1 LLLLLALKVP
11 GRRVNLFLKYCYF
24 IEEDMM
30 LKRPYSRLTLA
41 FSLLTVLMLL
51 ISACGAQGTP
61 TTTTTSTNPVKGGTW
76 IDDLY
81 EPVQSL
87 IPNGVSETFADLIDQ
102 SIYTPLLTGD
112 TSGKIIP
119 ALAKEVPTVANGDV
133 SADLKT
139 WTYKL
144 RSGVTWTD
152 GQPVDARDVDFTWKL
167 WNNPKFG
174 AASTTGINLITKT
187 DISSDNL
194 QITFHLSQ
202 PFVAFNSTWTDGLA
216 APMPAH
222 HFASMAPDAIL
233 KSPDNLNPSV
243 TDGPFMMSESKP
255 GDHFTVVR
263 NPKYYLA
270 SQGLPYLDKIV
281 YRLIPDQN
289 TILKDFQ
296 AGSITSSW
304 FLDVTKTPAYKAL
317 GNYHIVANPNASNFE
332 AMYFNLDNPALK
344 DVTVRKAM
352 SMAIDYNALI
362 QTARRGQAV
371 PLCTDHGKA
380 YVPGFQ
386 ADAACPKYDPA
397 AANAL
402 LDQAGYT
409 KGSDGVRAKGGLRLE
424 YKYSTTANNAWRAA
438 DETILQQNFQAIGI
452 KLDIQN
458 YDAATYFGSILPN
471 GKFDIGE
478 FEDSW
483 TYDADDSSLFACNQ
497 IPSAANSFGGG
508 NYSRYCNKQLDA
520 LFQQELST
528 GDPNQRQQIF
538 NQEHQIYLTDFPFIT
553 LYGPTDIAV
562 VKNTV
567 HNYLP
572 GPEGAS
578 ETVNVWQWWCTNGT
592 C

>member
-1 LLLLLALKVP
+1 
-11 GRRVNLFLKYCYF
+11 
-24 IEEDMM
+24 M

-41 FSLLTVLMLL
+41 FSLLMVLMLFF
-51 ISACGAQGTP
+51 SACGPQGTP
-61 TTTTTSTNPVKGGTW
+61 TTTTSSKPVKGGTW

-81 EPVQSL
+81 EPVKSL
-87 IPNGVSETFADLIDQ
+87 IPNGVSETFADLIDE
-102 SIYTPLLTGD
+102 SIYTPLLVGD
-112 TSGKIIP
+112 TSGKIVP
-119 ALAKEVPTVANGDV
+119 ALATEVPTVANGDV

-139 WTYKL
+139 WTYKI
-144 RSGVTWTD
+144 RPGVTWTD

-174 AASTTGINLITKT
+174 AASTTGLNLITKA
-187 DISSDNL
+187 DVSSDNL
-194 QITFHLSQ
+194 KITFHLSQ
-202 PFVAFNSTWTDGLA
+202 PFVAFNSVWTDGLE
-216 APMPAH
+216 APLPAH
-222 HFASMAPDAIL
+222 HFSSMSPDAVL

-243 TDGPFMMSESKP
+243 TSGPFMMSESKP

-263 NPKYYLA
+263 NPKYYRA
-270 SQGLPYLDKIV
+270 SEGLPYLDKIV
-281 YRLIPDQN
+281 FRLIPDQN

-304 FLDVTKTPAYKAL
+304 FLDVTKTAAYKAL
-317 GNYHIVANPNASNFE
+317 GNYHLVANPNASNFE
-332 AMYFNLDNPALK
+332 AMYFNLDKPALK
-344 DVTVRKAM
+344 DVTVRKAI
-352 SMAIDYNALI
+352 SMAINYNALI

-386 ADAACPKYDPA
+386 PDAACPKYDPA
-397 AANAL
+397 AANSL

-409 KGSDGVRAKGGLRLE
+409 KGADGVRSKNGQRLE
-424 YKYSTTANNAWRAA
+424 FMYSTTANNAWRAA
-438 DETILQQNFQAIGI
+438 DETILQQNLQAIGI
-452 KLDIQN
+452 KLNIQN
-458 YDAATYFGSILPN
+458 YSADTYFGSVLPN

-497 IPSAANSFGGG
+497 VPSAANSFGGG

-520 LFQQELST
+520 LLQQELST
-528 GDPNQRQQIF
+528 GDPNKRQQIF

-562 VKNTV
+562 VKNTT

-578 ETVNVWQWWCTNGT
+578 ETINVWQWWCTNGT

>member
-1 LLLLLALKVP
+1 
-11 GRRVNLFLKYCYF
+11 
-24 IEEDMM
+24 M
-30 LKRPYSRLTLA
+30 LKRPYSRLTLT

-61 TTTTTSTNPVKGGTW
+61 TSTTTSTKPVKGGTW

-81 EPVQSL
+81 EPVKSL
-87 IPNGVSETFADLIDQ
+87 IPNGVSETFADLIDE
-102 SIYTPLLTGD
+102 SIYTPLLVGD
-112 TSGKIIP
+112 TSGKIVP
-119 ALAKEVPTVANGDV
+119 ALATEVPTVANGDV

-139 WTYKL
+139 WTYKI
-144 RSGVTWTD
+144 RPGVTWTD

-174 AASTTGINLITKT
+174 ASSTTGYNLITKA
-187 DISSDNL
+187 DVSSDNL
-194 QITFHLSQ
+194 KITFHLSQ
-202 PFVAFNSTWTDGLA
+202 PFVAFNSVWTDGLV
-216 APMPAH
+216 APLPAH
-222 HFASMAPDAIL
+222 HFSGMSPDAVL
-233 KSPDNLNPSV
+233 KSTDNLNPSV

-281 YRLIPDQN
+281 FRLIPDQN

-296 AGSITSSW
+296 AGSITSAW
-304 FLDVTKTPAYKAL
+304 FLDVTKTAAYKGL
-317 GNYHIVANPNASNFE
+317 GNYHLVANPNASNFE
-332 AMYFNLDNPALK
+332 AMYFNLDKPALK

-352 SMAIDYNALI
+352 SMGIDYTALI

-386 ADAACPKYDPA
+386 ADAVCPKYDPA

-409 KGSDGVRAKGGLRLE
+409 KGADGVRSKNGLRLE
-424 YKYSTTANNAWRAA
+424 FMYSTTANNAWRAA

-452 KLDIQN
+452 KLNIQN
-458 YDAATYFGSILPN
+458 YSADTYFGSVLPN

-497 IPSAANSFGGG
+497 IPSTANSFSGG

-520 LFQQELST
+520 LLQQELSS
-528 GDPNQRQQIF
+528 GDPNTRQQVF
-538 NQEHQIYLTDFPFIT
+538 NQEHQIHLTDFPFIT

-562 VKNTV
+562 VKNTT

-578 ETVNVWQWWCTNGT
+578 ETVNVWQWWCTNGA

>member
-1 LLLLLALKVP
+1 VKVP
-11 GRRVNLFLKYCYF
+11 RRWENQFLKYCYF

-30 LKRPYSRLTLA
+30 LKRPKSRLTPA
-41 FSLLTVLMLL
+41 FSLLTVLLL
-51 ISACGAQGTP
+51 LLSACGAQGTP
-61 TTTTTSTNPVKGGTW
+61 TQTNNGGGKPVKGGTW

-81 EPVQSL
+81 EPVKSL

-112 TSGKIIP
+112 TTGKIIP
-119 ALAKEVPTVANGDV
+119 ALATEVPTVANGDV

-139 WTYKL
+139 WTYKI
-144 RSGVTWTD
+144 RPGVTWTD

-174 AASTTGINLITKT
+174 ASSTTGYNLITKT
-187 DISSDNL
+187 DVSSDNL
-194 QITFHLSQ
+194 KITFHLSQ
-202 PFVAFNSTWTDGLA
+202 PFVAFNSAWADGLV
-216 APMPAH
+216 APLPAH
-222 HFASMAPDAIL
+222 HFSSMAPDAIL

-263 NPKYYLA
+263 NPHYYQA
-270 SQGLPYLDKIV
+270 SAGLPYLDKIV
-281 YRLIPDQN
+281 FRLIPDQN

-296 AGSITSSW
+296 AGTITSAW

-317 GNYHIVANPNASNFE
+317 ANYHLVSNPNASNFE

-352 SMAIDYNALI
+352 ATAINYNALI

-380 YVPGFQ
+380 YVPGYQ
-386 ADAACPKYDPA
+386 ADAVCPKYDPT
-397 AANAL
+397 AANTM

-409 KGSDGVRAKGGLRLE
+409 KGADGVRSKNGLRLE
-424 YKYSTTANNAWRAA
+424 FKYSTTANNPWRAA
-438 DETILQQNFQAIGI
+438 DETILQQNFAAIGVKI
-452 KLDIQN
+452 NIQN
-458 YDAATYFGSILPN
+458 YSADTYFGSVLPN

-483 TYDADDSSLFACNQ
+483 TYDADDSALFACNQ

-520 LFQQELST
+520 LFQKELSS
-528 GDPNQRQQIF
+528 GDQNTRQQVF
-538 NQEHQIYLTDFPFIT
+538 NQIHQIYLTDFPFIT

-562 VKNTV
+562 AKNTV

>member
-1 LLLLLALKVP
+1 
-11 GRRVNLFLKYCYF
+11 
-24 IEEDMM
+24 MM

-61 TTTTTSTNPVKGGTW
+61 TTTSNNTNPVKGGTW

-102 SIYTPLLTGD
+102 TIYTPLLTGD
-112 TSGKIIP
+112 TTGKIIP
-119 ALAKEVPTVANGDV
+119 GLAKEVPSVTNGDV

-167 WNNPKFG
+167 WNNAKFG
-174 AASTTGINLITKT
+174 ASSTTGYNLITKT
-187 DISSDNL
+187 DLSSDNL

-202 PFVAFNSTWTDGLA
+202 PFVAFNSLWTDGLT

-222 HFASMAPDAIL
+222 HFSSMSPDSIL

-243 TDGPFMMSESKP
+243 TDGPFTMSESKP

-281 YRLIPDQN
+281 FRLIPDQN

-296 AGSITSSW
+296 AGSITSAW

-317 GNYHIVANPNASNFE
+317 ANYHLVANPNASNFE

-352 SMAIDYNALI
+352 SMAINYNALI

-386 ADAACPKYDPA
+386 ANAACPKYDPA

-409 KGSDGVRAKGGLRLE
+409 KGADGVRSKNGLRLE

-452 KLDIQN
+452 KLNIQN
-458 YDAATYFGSILPN
+458 YSADTYFGSILPN

-483 TYDADDSSLFACNQ
+483 TYDPDDSALFACNQ
-497 IPSAANSFGGG
+497 IPSSANSFSGG

-538 NQEHQIYLTDFPFIT
+538 NKIHQIYLTDFPFIT

-562 VKNTV
+562 VKNTT